1 MAAHVT
7 HEVRN
12 PLSSITLNLEL
23 LEDELPPEG
32 EARTL
37 FVAIRRE
44 VERLTEL
51 TEQYLSVARRR
62 APKFALENV
71 SEVVAEAVEF
81 MRPELSKHGI
91 EVSLEL
97 SQNVAQNAHRRRAV
111 AASDSQ
117 SVA

>member
-1 MAAHVT
+1 M
-7 HEVRN
+7 
-12 PLSSITLNLEL
+12 
-23 LEDELPPEG
+23 
-32 EARTL
+32 

-97 SQNVAQNAHRRRAV
+97 SQMLPKMRIDEGQLRQGIHNLLL
-111 AASDSQ
+111 
-117 SVA
+117 